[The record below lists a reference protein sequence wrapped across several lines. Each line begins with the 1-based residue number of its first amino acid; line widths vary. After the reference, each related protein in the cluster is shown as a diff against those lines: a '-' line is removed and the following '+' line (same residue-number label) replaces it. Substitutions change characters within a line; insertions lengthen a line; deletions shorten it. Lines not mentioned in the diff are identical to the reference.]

1 MSYTLYFRTKT
12 TAITFREA
20 AKSSISS
27 NMIAQSLELKHIFK
41 LIRELDS
48 EIDEI
53 ASEIKAIIDKIISM
67 LRIPWIRYR
76 MGAMSIAEID
86 DSNRFDSA
94 DKLLAYAGLS
104 PSTYQSWQL
113 EKIHPWIKKRG
124 SRYLRYTIHYLTPTP
139 MFAAGIQHLTHTL
152 PKANWRKALLCCCI
166 SRHQETCVPN
176 MPTLKNQTAIQKS
189 CLI

>member
-104 PSTYQSWQL
+104 PSTYQS
-113 EKIHPWIKKRG
+113 
-124 SRYLRYTIHYLTPTP
+124 
-139 MFAAGIQHLTHTL
+139 
-152 PKANWRKALLCCCI
+152 
-166 SRHQETCVPN
+166 
-176 MPTLKNQTAIQKS
+176 
-189 CLI
+189 